1 MRTQLRTQ
9 IVTNISAYSNFSV
22 STELPWE
29 QNDSP
34 LYLQNMKTVYVGED
48 SVETSE
54 LIEVANGSDVLQTS
68 TSVPV
73 YVTIDAKNEP
83 ANPQSVL
90 SGIRSAVTLTSI
102 DGIISRN
109 VDMDTVI
116 DEDTVTYTFDFTF
129 ITL

>member
-83 ANPQSVL
+83 ANTQSVL

-116 DEDTVTYTFDFTF
+116 DEDTMTYTFDFTF